1 MGRSSLD
8 HGRFVV
14 AGQEKRLRDAYRDAA
29 RAQALIDSA
38 DISKPKR
45 NRHAGPHRISEHD
58 VLRSANAGVFAGI
71 AAAPEGVGGLAARVS
86 TTSSASAST
95 AGSAAGSSPSSASVS
110 TAGPSVSDAA
120 AGSGFRS
127 VSTSITVPRLHASHP
142 PLTRLSPASYP
153 PLTRL
158 SLASPPPCPDA
169 AEPHA

>member
-1 MGRSSLD
+1 MLD
-8 HGRFVV
+8 QGRFVL

-29 RAQALIDSA
+29 RAQALIDSG
-38 DISKPKR
+38 PKR
-45 NRHAGPHRISEHD
+45 KRSRRAGPRRISERD

-110 TAGPSVSDAA
+110 TAGTSVSDAA

-127 VSTSITVPRLHASHP
+127 VSTSITVPRLHAAHP
-142 PLTRLSPASYP
+142 PLTRLSHAS
-153 PLTRL
+153 RL
-158 SLASPPPCPDA
+158 SPAVS
-169 AEPHA
+169 